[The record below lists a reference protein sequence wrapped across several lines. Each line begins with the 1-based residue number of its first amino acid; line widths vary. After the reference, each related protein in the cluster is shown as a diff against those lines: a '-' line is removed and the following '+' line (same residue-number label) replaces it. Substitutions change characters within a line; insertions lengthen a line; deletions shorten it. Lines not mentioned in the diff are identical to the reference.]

1 MQYLFWFVYSGIDI
15 IDEDSH
21 ENAMDHA
28 VTSIKRNGVA
38 IKGKVTVHCT
48 VITDY
53 CN

>member
-1 MQYLFWFVYSGIDI
+1 
-15 IDEDSH
+15 
-21 ENAMDHA
+21 

-53 CN
+53 CNWYACWKEERLPGRTKPT